1 MKKVLYVHGLGGSKN
16 EITSTMLKDA
26 FQNKA
31 SVVSCDFP
39 SFSKDYQKKVL
50 EMAENADAIVTSSL
64 GAFMTLS
71 IAIKEKLSKEKR
83 R

>member
-1 MKKVLYVHGLGGSKN
+1 M
-16 EITSTMLKDA
+16 TSTILKDA
-26 FQNKA
+26 LQNKA

-39 SFSKDYQKKVL
+39 SFPKDYQKKVL
-50 EMAENADAIVTSSL
+50 EMAENVDAIVASSL

-83 R
+83 MFQPIL